1 MTKRKLYRVT
11 ENEETVFEG
20 PMESCCK
27 LLGIGKT
34 SFWNHL
40 TKQHNKN
47 YKIKDITN
55 SLQYEFYKKGE
66 FVARGTKKGIMNRFK
81 IEYSHF
87 HKVLSDTLK
96 REKEGVPHGKR
107 MTIRMCDER
116 MNNKPKF
123 YDEDD
128 VKVTIDSG
136 LGYMG
141 DTKDV
146 LHVNIK
152 LKDLP
157 KRGV

>member
-1 MTKRKLYRVT
+1 MTKRKLNRVT
-11 ENEETVFEG
+11 ENKETVFEG

-27 LLGIGKT
+27 FLGIGKT

-47 YKIKDITN
+47 YEIKDITN

-87 HKVLSDTLK
+87 HKILSDTLK
-96 REKEGVPHGKR
+96 REKKGVQHGKR
-107 MTIRMCDER
+107 LTIRMCDER
-116 MNNKPKF
+116 MKNKPKF
-123 YDEDD
+123 YIADD

-141 DTKDV
+141 YTENV
-146 LHVNIK
+146 LHVSVNVK
-152 LKDLP
+152 KT
-157 KRGV
+157 KG